1 MNKTAFR
8 GESLIL
14 SIREKSKI
22 YVAIFLIVDSSYRL
36 L

>member
-8 GESLIL
+8 GENLIF